1 MKCARISF
9 DPFCWAFFHTMIKQL
24 KKLIFYSNLIITPNR
39 LPRQPRA
46 TSNNHKKILTGLI
59 VSQRNGLHS
68 LFLYEQFYKNKSLD
82 FGKKNLRTS

>member
-68 LFLYEQFYKNKSLD
+68 LFDMNNFIRTKALILA
-82 FGKKNLRTS
+82 KKI